1 MQDIFDYKLFDKGKD
16 PFSNVRHSHGK
27 SYEIIFALSGDGVF
41 LVDDN
46 IFEIKPNHLYLIDG
60 MSTHCSSPQS
70 PDGYIRRKLIIN
82 GNMLEETL
90 RMLGAGDLTDKLF
103 AGGGRCIAPSP
114 ESIEAINN
122 AFFEIDRSI
131 SESPDF
137 DSMRIKLAIIKIL
150 LIANDSEN
158 ENATSTYDE
167 NISAILKYLGD
178 NFRSRLTLEDIS
190 EATHISKYYLCHSFK
205 QHLNMTVFEYILAK
219 RISYAKRL
227 LVYSDMSISRISIE
241 SGFSDFAYF
250 SNIFKKSEGLSPKE
264 YRINNK

>member
-1 MQDIFDYKLFDKGKD
+1 MLNAAVASSYHHQAGRRSVAKG
-16 PFSNVRHSHGK
+16 
-27 SYEIIFALSGDGVF
+27 
-41 LVDDN
+41 
-46 IFEIKPNHLYLIDG
+46 
-60 MSTHCSSPQS
+60 C
-70 PDGYIRRKLIIN
+70 
-82 GNMLEETL
+82 L
-90 RMLGAGDLTDKLF
+90 R
-103 AGGGRCIAPSP
+103 
-114 ESIEAINN
+114 N
-122 AFFEIDRSI
+122 AFFGKIEVKISGTEIGFGSLIDNHR
-131 SESPDF
+131 F
-137 DSMRIKLAIIKIL
+137 AIIKIL

-205 QHLNMTVFEYILAK
+205 QHLNMTIFEYILAK

-250 SNIFKKSEGLSPKE
+250 SKIFKKSEGLSPKE